1 MYICLMIHKTGKKI
15 IEDGIV
21 TSFGLKS
28 VSIYIPF
35 FDMMKEIIWRDE
47 LELDRVSK
55 NRQNEEIL
63 DVCIYYDKRS
73 PSRDIMWKVKVT
85 FQFIEEIR

>member
-1 MYICLMIHKTGKKI
+1 MYICLMIHKTGKVIK
-15 IEDGIV
+15 ETGIV

-28 VSIYIPF
+28 VSVYIPY

-47 LELDRVSK
+47 LVLDKVSK

-63 DVCIYYDKRS
+63 DVCIYYDRKS
-73 PSRDIMWKVKVT
+73 SAGDIYWKVKVC
-85 FQFIEEIR
+85 FFVMV